1 MTFDY
6 HPHRR
11 RNALT
16 GEWVL
21 VSPQR
26 TQRPW
31 QGKREALPHSDLPEY
46 DPQCYLCPGNTRAGG
61 ETNPRYTSTFVFTND
76 FPALLPDGA
85 IHPRNGSGTGPILTT
100 SPDDVTAS
108 TESAASVN
116 VEQSANMRAP
126 ANSTAR
132 AASVNLEAS
141 TNPDSPASPLFQ
153 HERVSG
159 TSRVICYSPHHN
171 RSLADLSLEEV
182 RMVVDAW
189 ATETAMLGTMYRW
202 VQVFEN
208 KGEMMGCSNPHPHGQ
223 IWTGS
228 SLPNEPYKEH
238 CAQKAYLLANRSIL
252 LEDYAAEED
261 ARAER
266 IVAENDHW
274 VALVPYWAVWP
285 FELLLLPR
293 THVLRVPDLDPVQRT
308 ALAEILKT
316 ALTGYDA
323 LFSVPFPYSFG
334 WHGAPYMMEEIDHWQ
349 LHAHI
354 YPPLL
359 RSASVKKFLVGYEM
373 LAEPQR
379 DLTPES
385 AAELLR
391 KVIPAAHRACCG

>member
-1 MTFDY
+1 MTNDQ

-31 QGKREALPHSDLPEY
+31 QGKRETLPHTDLPEY
-46 DPQCYLCPGNTRAGG
+46 DPQCYLCPGNTRTGG

-76 FPALLPDGA
+76 FPALLPDGT
-85 IHPRNGSGTGPILTT
+85 IHPRSGPETRPIQTTGPEDLA
-100 SPDDVTAS
+100 AS
-108 TESAASVN
+108 ADSAASASP
-116 VEQSANMRAP
+116 SA
-126 ANSTAR
+126 SG
-132 AASVNLEAS
+132 SQFAS
-141 TNPDSPASPLFQ
+141 TSPLFQ

-171 RSLADLSLEEV
+171 RTLADLSLEEV
-182 RMVVDAW
+182 LMVVDAW
-189 ATETAMLGTMYRW
+189 AAETAMLGTKYRW

-238 CAQKAYLLANRSIL
+238 CAQQAYLSANRSIL
-252 LEDYAAEED
+252 LEDYAAGED

-293 THVLRVPDLDPVQRT
+293 THVLRVPDLDQAQRT
-308 ALAEILKT
+308 ALAQILKMT
-316 ALTGYDA
+316 LTGYDA
-323 LFSVPFPYSFG
+323 LFSVPFPYSLG
-334 WHGAPYMMEEIDHWQ
+334 WHGAPYMMEQIDHWQ

-391 KVIPAAHRACCG
+391 KVISLSPDRSA

>member
-1 MTFDY
+1 
-6 HPHRR
+6 
-11 RNALT
+11 
-16 GEWVL
+16 
-21 VSPQR
+21 
-26 TQRPW
+26 
-31 QGKREALPHSDLPEY
+31 
-46 DPQCYLCPGNTRAGG
+46 
-61 ETNPRYTSTFVFTND
+61 
-76 FPALLPDGA
+76 
-85 IHPRNGSGTGPILTT
+85 
-100 SPDDVTAS
+100 
-108 TESAASVN
+108 
-116 VEQSANMRAP
+116 
-126 ANSTAR
+126 
-132 AASVNLEAS
+132 
-141 TNPDSPASPLFQ
+141 
-153 HERVSG
+153 
-159 TSRVICYSPHHN
+159 VICYSPCHN
-171 RSLADLSLEEV
+171 RTLADLSIEEV

-189 ATETAMLGTMYRW
+189 AAETAVLGTKYRW

-238 CAQKAYLLANRSIL
+238 CAQQAYFSANRSIL

-274 VALVPYWAVWP
+274 IALVPYWAIWP

-293 THVLRVPDLDPVQRT
+293 THVLRVPDLDQAQRT
-308 ALAEILKT
+308 SLAEILKT
-316 ALTGYDA
+316 TLSGYDA
-323 LFSVPFPYSFG
+323 LFSVPFPYSLG
-334 WHGAPYMMEEIDHWQ
+334 WHGAPYLTEEIDQWQ

-385 AAELLR
+385 AAELMR
-391 KVIPAAHRACCG
+391 KVIPAARRAGLTAAH

>member
-1 MTFDY
+1 MATDH

-11 RNALT
+11 HNALT
-16 GEWVL
+16 REWVL

-31 QGKREALPHSDLPEY
+31 QGKREALPHTDLPEY

-76 FPALLPDGA
+76 FPALLPDDT
-85 IHPRNGSGTGPILTT
+85 IHPHSGSGTRPAQI
-100 SPDDVTAS
+100 TAP
-108 TESAASVN
+108 EV
-116 VEQSANMRAP
+116 
-126 ANSTAR
+126 
-132 AASVNLEAS
+132 S
-141 TNPDSPASPLFQ
+141 TNQLFQ

-159 TSRVICYSPHHN
+159 TSRVICYSPCHN
-171 RSLADLSLEEV
+171 RTLADLSIEEV

-189 ATETAMLGTMYRW
+189 AAETAVLGTKYRW

-238 CAQKAYLLANRSIL
+238 CAQQAYFSANRSIL

-274 VALVPYWAVWP
+274 IALVPYWAIWP

-293 THVLRVPDLDPVQRT
+293 THVLRVPDLDQAQRT
-308 ALAEILKT
+308 SLAEILKT
-316 ALTGYDA
+316 TLSGYDA
-323 LFSVPFPYSFG
+323 LFSVPFPYSLG
-334 WHGAPYMMEEIDHWQ
+334 WHGAPYLTEEIDQWQ

-385 AAELLR
+385 AAELMR
-391 KVIPAAHRACCG
+391 KVIPAARRAGLTAAH